1 MHNILLIDKG
11 DSSLHNFKRSLA
23 KGYSLFHEQTVS
35 SSLKHLRENT
45 IDLIV
50 IDSLFSSGI
59 IRSAKF
65 NKLSEGIPRLIM
77 TDGHTDKEIE
87 HLMKDTYTLSVEAP
101 FTYKTFDALAEKLMR
116 IKALA
121 NDSISLRQEQKTRK
135 DENTFFNTI
144 SDVFSAQV
152 ELDKDLSSIMEQLK
166 YLTGSAAWSLL
177 LSDEPVFDIIPL
189 KLSKKIRKIQLNK
202 NNGIAGWVMDNR
214 TPLNI
219 ENIVKDKRFEKKAD
233 GFPNLTPG
241 PLLCVPLKVRGR
253 MGALR
258 LARKI
263 RQAPY
268 STRDMELA
276 VNTSSFAAMAIERAY
291 LSNKIKHDELT
302 NLFNSSHMKETIE
315 SEIQRSQRYGSHFSI
330 VFMDIDDFKRVNDRF
345 GHLVG
350 SRILIEIASILQKNL
365 RSVDIL
371 ARYGGDEYVIVLP
384 QTSRKASFIIAERL
398 RRTIE
403 KNIFLKDNGYTV
415 RLTASF
421 GVASYPEDANT
432 KDDLLKLADD
442 AMYHGKFLTKNMVYS
457 AK

>member
-11 DSSLHNFKRSLA
+11 DSSLHNFKKSLL
-23 KGYSLFHEQTVS
+23 KGYRLFHEQTVT

-45 IDLIV
+45 IRLIV
-50 IDSLFSSGI
+50 IDSRFSSGI

-87 HLMKDTYTLSVEAP
+87 HLMKDTYTLSAKAP
-101 FTYKTFDALAEKLMR
+101 FTYKTFDALAEKLIR
-116 IKALA
+116 IKALEDDNIA
-121 NDSISLRQEQKTRK
+121 LRKEQKTRE
-135 DENTFFNTI
+135 DENTFFNTV
-144 SDVFSAQV
+144 SDVFSADV
-152 ELDKDLSSIMEQLK
+152 ELDKGLSSIMEQLK
-166 YLTGSAAWSLL
+166 DLTGSAAWSLL
-177 LSDEPVFDIIPL
+177 LNDEPAFDIIPL
-189 KLSKKIRKIQLNK
+189 KFSKKIRKIHLNK
-202 NNGIAGWVMDNR
+202 DNGITGWVMENK

-219 ENIVKDKRFEKKAD
+219 EDLAKDKRFNKKID
-233 GFPNLTPG
+233 GFPNLKPG
-241 PLLCVPLKVRGR
+241 PLLCVPLIVRG
-253 MGALR
+253 MTGALR
-258 LARKI
+258 LARKS
-263 RQAPY
+263 RQTTY
-268 STRDMELA
+268 SKRDMELA
-276 VNTSSFAAMAIERAY
+276 INTASFAAMAIERDY

-302 NLFNSSHMKETIE
+302 NLFNSSHMKETME
-315 SEIQRSQRYGSHFSI
+315 SEIQRAERYGSHFSI

-398 RRTIE
+398 RKTIE

-432 KDDLLKLADD
+432 KEDLLKLADD